1 MKLELMARGDSGLIS
16 TRASDSSLLILGQNL
31 DKLFILN
38 DIECATTYFRGM
50 RRDVRVCA
58 RHS

>member
-16 TRASDSSLLILGQNL
+16 TGASDSSLLILGQNL

-38 DIECATTYFRGM
+38 DIASLEVNKA
-50 RRDVRVCA
+50 
-58 RHS
+58 